1 MLTFYWSLTKER
13 EVVDVSSINL
23 LYFFK
28 EICARGL
35 REWEILRRS
44 DCHISTVAKHKTDGE
59 QNGCEHC
66 SDEAAAQTW
75 QVKMNH
81 HVCKAVSEHV
91 GKCVEIQFHA
101 AFQHQWTSTWLV
113 AKGIELFCFSA
124 GIEILWRHV
133 LFQGDLWGDED
144 WQKKIH
150 KRAKS
155 TCWNL

>member
-1 MLTFYWSLTKER
+1 MKER

-59 QNGCEHC
+59 QNGCEHH

-75 QVKMNH
+75 QVKTNH
-81 HVCKAVSEHV
+81 HMSVRQSVSM
-91 GKCVEIQFHA
+91 
-101 AFQHQWTSTWLV
+101 
-113 AKGIELFCFSA
+113 
-124 GIEILWRHV
+124 
-133 LFQGDLWGDED
+133 
-144 WQKKIH
+144 
-150 KRAKS
+150 
-155 TCWNL
+155 